1 MLSQYFS
8 VSRLISYKL
17 LLLIPL
23 HRTLFIIYCSNLNP
37 ATLLPSITDKVP
49 HDCLTVM
56 DHLLT
61 PHDNLQEIPL
71 GNIDF

>member
-37 ATLLPSITDKVP
+37 ATLLPSITDKVTY
-49 HDCLTVM
+49 DYLTLV
-56 DHLLT
+56 DYILT
-61 PHDNLQEIPL
+61 HRDL
-71 GNIDF
+71 

>member
-23 HRTLFIIYCSNLNP
+23 HRTLFIIYCSNLNS
-37 ATLLPSITDKVP
+37 ATLLPSLTDKVTY
-49 HDCLTVM
+49 DYLTLV
-56 DHLLT
+56 DYILT
-61 PHDNLQEIPL
+61 HRDL
-71 GNIDF
+71 